1 MPYVFLIALY
11 VGGATMLGGAM
22 GYFIKYNNQKID
34 GAVFSFAAG
43 VMLAACFAEL
53 ILPET
58 ENADGFGLMLCIL
71 GIICGGGAIHLLQN
85 LFLLLQKR
93 MPESRLAKSA
103 RRPGLQSALLFIVAL
118 ALHNLP
124 EGIAA
129 GIGLGTGNIAK
140 AFTVASG
147 IALQNV
153 PEGMIVLPPLVRAG
167 VQRKKAM
174 WISCFT
180 GVVEMAGTFLGCFA
194 VSLSEKALPF
204 ILCFAGGTMLYII
217 CTDVMED
224 ANRMAGKQLSGYAL
238 LAGCC
243 VMLIMEKY
251 V

>member
-1 MPYVFLIALY
+1 MLYVFLIALY
-11 VGGATMLGGAM
+11 VGGATMLGGVM
-22 GYFIKYNNQKID
+22 GYYIKYNNKKID

-53 ILPET
+53 ILPEA
-58 ENADGFGLMLCIL
+58 ENTHGFGFVMCLFGIL
-71 GIICGGGAIHLLQN
+71 CGGAAIHMLQK
-85 LFLLLQKR
+85 LFLLLQNR
-93 MPESRLAKSA
+93 MPDSGLAKSA

-118 ALHNLP
+118 AIHNLP

-129 GIGLGTGNIAK
+129 GIGLGAGNIAK

-180 GVVEMAGTFLGCFA
+180 GAVEMAGAFLGYFA
-194 VSLSEKALPF
+194 ASLSEKALPF

-238 LAGCC
+238 LLGCC
-243 VMLIMEKY
+243 IMLIMEKY